1 MQSPYQTPVAKPGAS
16 AGVPAR
22 GTDRVKHSSR
32 RLYPV
37 VREEEGVKEGGKPEV
52 SASLPSPTCPSRAL
66 SPPQARAPASGDSRP
81 GSDWVLRKCWRTK
94 EGSPSSGR
102 GAGPGGDGARGRT
115 SWGRGAGPAGGT
127 ENQCVRPPAP
137 TPVSIFASV
146 GLVRP
151 WNRFWG
157 TPGQPGQQALAVPR
171 LRTTR
176 EGTRG
181 SPPPP
186 LPKLSTRARSV
197 CGFKSASPGLLCPT
211 FRQAPCSAPED
222 DLGKES
228 C

>member
-1 MQSPYQTPVAKPGAS
+1 M
-16 AGVPAR
+16 
-22 GTDRVKHSSR
+22 
-32 RLYPV
+32 

-66 SPPQARAPASGDSRP
+66 SPSQARAPASGDSRP

-94 EGSPSSGR
+94 EGSLSSGR
-102 GAGPGGDGARGRT
+102 GAGLGGDRGRIPELRPRGGT

-127 ENQCVRPPAP
+127 ENQCVRPPTP

-146 GLVRP
+146 GPVRP

-157 TPGQPGQQALAVPR
+157 TPGQPGQQALAVPSP
-171 LRTTR
+171 RTTR

-181 SPPPP
+181 SLPPP
-186 LPKLSTRARSV
+186 LPKLSTRARGV
-197 CGFKSASPGLLCPT
+197 CGFKSAASPGLLCPT
-211 FRQAPCSAPED
+211 FRQAPRSAPED
-222 DLGKES
+222 ELGKES